1 MPAHRE
7 PNLVLA
13 QKIRALCIETLTEAY
28 ETAGL
33 SGLCAEG
40 RWEAA
45 LGALAHLD
53 LKKALDASQKKSTPR
68 KVTPKKTR

>member
-1 MPAHRE
+1 MPPRRE
-7 PNLVLA
+7 PNLVFA
-13 QKIRALCIETLTEAY
+13 QKIRALCIETLIEAY

-45 LGALAHLD
+45 LGTLTHLD
-53 LKKALDASQKKSTPR
+53 LKKALGTLRKKSIPR
-68 KVTPKKTR
+68 KRS